1 MAPSNTISLSTE
13 PPAPVAAGPST
24 FYRARL
30 WRAGLAAARALP
42 LPAALALGRLAGA
55 LYAVLRPGRRR
66 VVAENL
72 APLLDGDRAAAAR
85 AAGRLVRN
93 FGAKLADLMRF
104 EAGAPVEPRFVALND
119 WERFEAARAR
129 GRGILLLTPH
139 LGNWEIGAP
148 LLVNR
153 GVPLLVITQAEP
165 EEDLTDLRR
174 RARARF
180 GVQTLVI
187 GRDAFAFVE
196 IIQRLQDGATVAMLV
211 DRPPGPSGVE
221 VEFCGRPFLAS
232 VAPAELARAAGCA
245 LLGVYVVARGRG
257 YAASVLPEFTY
268 DRRALG
274 DRAARRELAG
284 RIMRAF
290 APVVRAHADQWYHF
304 RPIWPAGNTREGG
317 A

>member
-1 MAPSNTISLSTE
+1 VAPSDTISLSTE
-13 PPAPVAAGPST
+13 PPAPVAAGPSA

-30 WRAGLAAARALP
+30 WRTGLAAARTLP
-42 LPAALALGRLAGA
+42 LPASLALGRLAGA
-55 LYAVLRPGRRR
+55 LYGVLRPGRRR

-72 APLLDGDRAAAAR
+72 APLLEGNHAAAAH
-85 AAGRLVRN
+85 AAGRLFRN

-187 GRDAFAFVE
+187 GGDAFAFVE
-196 IIQRLQDGATVAMLV
+196 IIKRLQDGATVAMLV
-211 DRPPGPSGVE
+211 DRPPGLSGVE
-221 VEFCGRPFLAS
+221 VAFCGRPFLAS
-232 VAPAELARAAGCA
+232 LAPAELARAAGCA
-245 LLGVYVVARGRG
+245 LLGVYIVARGGG

-290 APVVRAHADQWYHF
+290 EPVVRAHADQWYHF
-304 RPIWPAGNTREGG
+304 VPIWPAGNRQEAG